1 MHLEIITPEK
11 KVFDSEVELVRFPGS
26 DGSFAVLKN
35 HAPII
40 STLQK
45 GEIKIVTS
53 NGEETYFQVNG
64 GIVEVKDNHIIVLAE
79 SV

>member
-1 MHLEIITPEK
+1 MHLEIITPDK
-11 KVFDSEVELVRFPGS
+11 KVFDGETDIVRFPGS

-45 GEIKIVTS
+45 GEIKIVTTD
-53 NGEETYFQVNG
+53 GKETYFQVNG
-64 GIVEVKDNHIIVLAE
+64 GVVEVKDNHIIVLAE

>member
-1 MHLEIITPEK
+1 MHLEIITPDK
-11 KVFDSEVELVRFPGS
+11 KVYDGEVDLVRFPGS

-40 STLQK
+40 STLQE
-45 GEIKIVTS
+45 GDIKIVTTDG
-53 NGEETYFQVNG
+53 NETYLQVSG
-64 GIVEVKDNHIIVLAE
+64 GVVEVKNNHIIVLAE